1 MPGIAMATVNLCA
14 GLLTANRI
22 YRAKAGDFVW
32 VNFRGGTFKASVAGT
47 PLDANLAAVTLF
59 GASGGFAGGAVID
72 TDGKAVTV
80 SAPLA
85 APAGNGVA
93 DIALAAGGSG
103 YLGEP
108 LVTITPP
115 PAGGVPA
122 TAVAEMMPDGN
133 GTYRVASVTITCPG
147 TGYTE
152 VPGVSFSGG
161 GNGAVAPTVGSVTLA
176 ANASGG
182 LTKTGAG
189 TLTLTTANT
198 YTGVTTVAGG
208 TLALGNAKAL
218 PTQTPVVLAGGTLD
232 LNGYTVTNGLTAAG
246 GSVVNGTLETVL
258 SPGGAGTVG
267 TNTVALSGAALTGT
281 YLADV
286 RADGT
291 CDRVIVEGD
300 VNLGGLTLTLVD
312 PGQLDISREY
322 TLLSCTG
329 TLSGT
334 LACGNLPE
342 GRWRVVT
349 RSDKTVVLLFTR
361 GTLMRIQ

>member
-1 MPGIAMATVNLCA
+1 
-14 GLLTANRI
+14 
-22 YRAKAGDFVW
+22 
-32 VNFRGGTFKASVAGT
+32 
-47 PLDANLAAVTLF
+47 
-59 GASGGFAGGAVID
+59 
-72 TDGKAVTV
+72 
-80 SAPLA
+80 
-85 APAGNGVA
+85 VA

-122 TAVAEMMPDGN
+122 TAVAEMIPDGN

-189 TLTLTTANT
+189 TLTLAAANT

-286 RADGT
+286 RADGA

-329 TLSGT
+329 TLSGA
-334 LACGNLPE
+334 LACGNLPA

-349 RSDKTVVLLFTR
+349 RPDKTAVLLFTR
-361 GTLMRIQ
+361 GTLMRIH